1 MQRRPL
7 CLVRAWSA
15 AGLLSIVAPLAAF
28 AQEPAEPVPS
38 AASRA
43 ETVGVLEAK
52 KAGDLA
58 VDVRGHG
65 QSQVRMTLKNTS
77 ARRLNVV
84 LPPGLVAASAVGQG
98 AAGGAGGAG
107 GLQSMGLGAAGNA
120 PGAFGKFE
128 GDNNPNAPG
137 LRSVA
142 PSVDPVALAV
152 TVPAGQ
158 SITVDV
164 PSVCLNFGLPSP
176 SGKDKLT
183 LVGVDDYSRDP
194 RVRKAL
200 RSLATLGTSQGTAQ
214 AVMWNVCNNVP
225 FATMLSQGEK
235 VTNRYEVALASR
247 FVEALDASGSADRVD
262 ANYLTESRVFV
273 TIVDKAGLG
282 KDARRLASEMEGLRV
297 LGLPVRT
304 AVATD
309 LPKASGPA
317 LHLLVDLSASK
328 DGETVGKV
336 RVHHHS
342 GLSAAVGG
350 DPYSRTGSDWNPLGQ
365 ASFRETSAPTALK
378 GIDLARDLDRAV
390 SSAFVAARPGRKA
403 IGDTTMRIENRL
415 PFSLASVTLKA
426 GTSSGSP
433 PVTFRGLGIGPARAG
448 SAVLQAPNGS
458 IERVE
463 LNGL

>member
-7 CLVRAWSA
+7 SPVRAWSA
-15 AGLLSIVAPLAAF
+15 AGLLSIVAPLAAL

-38 AASRA
+38 ASARA
-43 ETVGVLEAK
+43 ETVSVLDAR

-77 ARRLNVV
+77 AKRLNVV
-84 LPPGLVAASAVGQG
+84 LPPGLVAASATGQ
-98 AAGGAGGAG
+98 APGGAGGGAG

-120 PGAFGKFE
+120 AGAFGKF
-128 GDNNPNAPG
+128 DNNDAKTPG
-137 LRSVA
+137 FRSVG
-142 PSVDPVALAV
+142 VDAEHATPPVGIA
-152 TVPAGQ
+152 AGQ
-158 SITVDV
+158 SVTVDV

-176 SGKDKLT
+176 GAKDKLT
-183 LVGVDDYSRDP
+183 LVDVDDYSRDP

-225 FATMLSQGEK
+225 FATMLAQGEK
-235 VTNRYEVALASR
+235 VSNRYEVALASR
-247 FVEALDASGSADRVD
+247 FVEALDASGSADAVD
-262 ANYLTESRVFV
+262 AAYLTESRVFV

-282 KDARRLASEMEGLRV
+282 KDARRLAAELEGLRV

-304 AVATD
+304 AVATE

-317 LHLLVDLSASK
+317 LHLLVDLSESK
-328 DGETVGKV
+328 AGETVGKV

-342 GLSAAVGG
+342 GLSAVVGS
-350 DPYSRTGSDWNPLGQ
+350 DPTSRTGSDWNPLGQ
-365 ASFRETSAPTALK
+365 AGFRDASAPTTLK
-378 GIDLARDLDRAV
+378 GIDLARALDKAV
-390 SSAFVAARPGRKA
+390 SAALVSARPARKS
-403 IGDTTMRIENRL
+403 IGDTTIRIENRL
-415 PFSLASVTLKA
+415 PFSLASVTLRA
-426 GTSSGSP
+426 GTSSGAP
-433 PVTFRGLGIGPARAG
+433 PVTFRGLGIGPARTG
-448 SAVLQAPNGS
+448 TAVLEAPNGTV
-458 IERVE
+458 ERVE

>member
-15 AGLLSIVAPLAAF
+15 AGLLSIVAPLVGF
-28 AQEPAEPVPS
+28 AQEPAEPVPT
-38 AASRA
+38 AAGRA
-43 ETVGVLEAK
+43 ETVSILDAR

-65 QSQVRMTLKNTS
+65 QSQVRMTIKNTS
-77 ARRLNVV
+77 AKRLNVV
-84 LPPGLVAASAVGQG
+84 LPPGLVAASAAGQ
-98 AAGGAGGAG
+98 APPGGGGAG

-128 GDNNPNAPG
+128 NKDPNAPG
-137 LRSVA
+137 FRSVDVEHTV
-142 PSVDPVALAV
+142 SSV

-158 SITVDV
+158 SVAIDV

-176 SGKDKLT
+176 GAKDKLT
-183 LVGVDDYSRDP
+183 LVDVDDYSRDP

-225 FATMLSQGEK
+225 FATMLAQGEK
-235 VTNRYEVALASR
+235 VTNRHEVALASR
-247 FVEALDASGSADRVD
+247 FIEALDASGSSERVD
-262 ANYLTESRVFV
+262 PAYLSESRIFV
-273 TIVDKAGLG
+273 TILDKNGLG

-304 AVATD
+304 AVATE

-317 LHLLVDLSASK
+317 LHLLVDLSESK
-328 DGETVGKV
+328 SGETTGKV
-336 RVHHHS
+336 RIHHHS
-342 GLSAAVGG
+342 GLTAAVG
-350 DPYSRTGSDWNPLGQ
+350 DPVSRSGSDWNALGQ
-365 ASFRETSAPTALK
+365 ASFRDAASPTMLK
-378 GIDLARDLDRAV
+378 GIDLARSLDKAV
-390 SSAFVAARPGRKA
+390 STALVTAKPGRKA
-403 IGDTTMRIENRL
+403 IGDTTMKIENRL
-415 PFSLASVTLKA
+415 PFSLASVTLRA
-426 GTSSGSP
+426 GTSAGSP
-433 PVTFRGLGIGPARAG
+433 PVTFRGLGIGPARSG
-448 SAVLQAPNGS
+448 SAVLQAPTGQV
-458 IERVE
+458 ERVE

>member
-7 CLVRAWSA
+7 SSVRAWSA
-15 AGLLSIVAPLAAF
+15 AGLLSIVAPLAAL

-43 ETVGVLEAK
+43 ETVGVLDAK

-65 QSQVRMTLKNTS
+65 QSQIRMTLKNTS

-84 LPPGLVAASAVGQG
+84 LPPGLVAASAAGQAPG
-98 AAGGAGGAG
+98 GGAGGAGG

-120 PGAFGKFE
+120 PGAFGKFQ

-137 LRSVA
+137 FRSMGFDVEHVT
-142 PSVDPVALAV
+142 PPV
-152 TVPAGQ
+152 TIPAGQ

-176 SGKDKLT
+176 GAKDRLT
-183 LVGVDDYSRDP
+183 LVDVDDYTRDP

-214 AVMWNVCNNVP
+214 AAMWNVCNSVP

-262 ANYLTESRVFV
+262 PTYLTESRVFI

-282 KDARRLASEMEGLRV
+282 KDARRLASELEGLRI

-304 AVATD
+304 AVATE

-342 GLSAAVGG
+342 GLSAAVG
-350 DPYSRTGSDWNPLGQ
+350 DATGSGWNSLGQ
-365 ASFRETSAPTALK
+365 ASFRETSAPTSLK

-390 SSAFVAARPGRKA
+390 SSAFVTAKPGRKS

-415 PFSLASVTLKA
+415 PFSLASVTLRS

-433 PVTFRGLGIGPARAG
+433 PVTFRGLGIGPARSG
-448 SAVLQAPNGS
+448 SAVLEAPNGAV
-458 IERVE
+458 ERVE

>member
-7 CLVRAWSA
+7 SLVRAWSA
-15 AGLLSIVAPLAAF
+15 AGLLSIVAPLGAN
-28 AQEPAEPVPS
+28 AQEPAEPVPT
-38 AASRA
+38 AAGRA
-43 ETVGVLEAK
+43 EVVSVLDAK

-58 VDVRGHG
+58 VEVRGHG

-84 LPPGLVAASAVGQG
+84 LPPGLVAASAAGQ
-98 AAGGAGGAG
+98 APGAGGGGG

-120 PGAFGKFE
+120 PGAFGKF
-128 GDNNPNAPG
+128 DNNDPNAPG
-137 LRSVA
+137 FRSVGVGVEHVA
-142 PSVDPVALAV
+142 PPVAVA
-152 TVPAGQ
+152 AGQ
-158 SITVDV
+158 SVTVDV

-176 SGKDKLT
+176 AAKDKLT
-183 LVGVDDYSRDP
+183 LVDVDDYSRDP

-225 FATMLSQGEK
+225 FATMLEQGEK

-247 FVEALDASGSADRVD
+247 FVEALDASGSADRVEPS
-262 ANYLTESRVFV
+262 YVTESRVFV
-273 TIVDKAGLG
+273 TILDKSGLG

-304 AVATD
+304 AVASE

-317 LHLLVDLSASK
+317 LHLLVDLSESK
-328 DGETVGKV
+328 SGETVGKV

-342 GLSAAVGG
+342 GLSAAVGAE
-350 DPYSRTGSDWNPLGQ
+350 PTGHNSSGWNPLGQ
-365 ASFRETSAPTALK
+365 ANFRDAAAPTVLK
-378 GIDLARDLDRAV
+378 GMDLARDLDRAV
-390 SSAFVAARPGRKA
+390 ASALVSAKPGRKS
-403 IGDTTMRIENRL
+403 IGDTAMRIENRL
-415 PFSLASVTLKA
+415 PFSLASVTLRA

-433 PVTFRGLGIGPARAG
+433 PVTFRGLGIGPARSG
-448 SAVLQAPNGS
+448 TAVLEAPNGTV
-458 IERVE
+458 ERVE